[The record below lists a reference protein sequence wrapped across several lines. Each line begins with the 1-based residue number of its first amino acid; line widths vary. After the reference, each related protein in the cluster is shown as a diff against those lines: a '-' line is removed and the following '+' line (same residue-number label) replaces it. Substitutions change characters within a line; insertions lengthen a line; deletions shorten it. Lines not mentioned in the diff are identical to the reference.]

1 MYEFK
6 DASQMNYLTTVT
18 YWPVD
23 PKARKITMIQ
33 SSMDWARST
42 KDKDIQ
48 TTSQLTLKP
57 EVMFKPFQ
65 E

>member
-1 MYEFK
+1 
-6 DASQMNYLTTVT
+6 MNYLTTVT

-48 TTSQLTLKP
+48 TISQLTLKP